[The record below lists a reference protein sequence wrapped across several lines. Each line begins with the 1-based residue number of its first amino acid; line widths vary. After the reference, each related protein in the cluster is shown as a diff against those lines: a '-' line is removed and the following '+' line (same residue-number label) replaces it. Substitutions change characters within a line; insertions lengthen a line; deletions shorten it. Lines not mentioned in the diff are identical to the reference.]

1 MSNSDDESAAEP
13 HNASI
18 SSISLQNFCLPWPN
32 YSKYFKV
39 LRVIDDK
46 FFYKK
51 LEIKCLICV
60 GTKVL
65 KVDTRSNSNLRK
77 HLNVSTYL
85 SIPSI

>member
-18 SSISLQNFCLPWPN
+18 STISLQNVCLPWPN
-32 YSKYFKV
+32 YSTYFKV
-39 LRVIDDK
+39 LRIIDDM

-51 LEIKCLICV
+51 LVIKCLICV

-65 KVDTRSNSNLRK
+65 KVDTRSRK
-77 HLNVSTYL
+77 HLNVSINNLYTQ
-85 SIPSI
+85 

>member
-1 MSNSDDESAAEP
+1 MSNSDEEP
-13 HNASI
+13 QNLQN
-18 SSISLQNFCLPWPN
+18 LQNFSLPWPN

-39 LRVIDDK
+39 QRVIEDM

-85 SIPSI
+85 SIIPSI